1 MAPVSTASV
10 ADASGGE
17 RERAVSS
24 VDAPLNETRNGDDG
38 DEARDSTDEAADDA
52 AVRADG
58 DRERERDADR
68 LDAFEA
74 PPSRM
79 ERRGVI
85 GLGEGADASIV
96 PASSDGGTAADAD
109 AEDKVDLELSAR
121 ADDGTAPSMAAIA
134 GICTWA
140 NPKSKP

>member
-1 MAPVSTASV
+1 MAYGSNT
-10 ADASGGE
+10 DASSGE

-24 VDAPLNETRNGDDG
+24 ADAPLNETRNGDDG
-38 DEARDSTDEAADDA
+38 DEARGSADQATDDE

-68 LDAFEA
+68 LDAFDA

-85 GLGEGADASIV
+85 GLGDGVGAS
-96 PASSDGGTAADAD
+96 TAAESSAGATADDAD
-109 AEDKVDLELSAR
+109 ANAEDEVDLELSAKP
-121 ADDGTAPSMAAIA
+121 DDGASPSKAAMA
-134 GICTWA
+134 GICT
-140 NPKSKP
+140 